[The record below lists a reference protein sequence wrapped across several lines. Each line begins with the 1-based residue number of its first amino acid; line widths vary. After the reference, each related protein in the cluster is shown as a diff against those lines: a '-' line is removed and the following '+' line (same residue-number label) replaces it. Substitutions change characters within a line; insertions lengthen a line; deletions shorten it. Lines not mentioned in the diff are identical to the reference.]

1 MKRKFFSRTG
11 IGVLFLTL
19 LVSFSVGLTQEGE
32 KSTASI
38 ELAQRLVN
46 QCARIQENDIVL
58 ISGGV
63 RDIKL
68 LEDLATYVRKV
79 GAFPLVTLNS
89 DKMDRRYYDEV
100 PSKYDTQFPELDH
113 KLATMID
120 ASIFVSYSE
129 NLGLFADVPPERIA
143 NVTKS
148 FAPIAT
154 LLNKRTVRSV
164 NLGNSLNPTA
174 DRAQQFGLS
183 MEELAEVYWSGV
195 NIDYAKL
202 ESIGNSI
209 QKKLAGGKEIHIT
222 NRNGTDLKVQIE
234 ARPVLVSDGVIS
246 EHDVQQG
253 GAACQVWLPAGEVY
267 LVPVPGTAQG
277 KVVVDRQF
285 YQDKEI
291 KGLELMF
298 KDGKLHGM
306 KAQSGLEPLEARY
319 EVSGEGRDLFAFI
332 DVGFNPNVQI
342 PENSSMVAWMASGM
356 IIIGVGNNTWA
367 GGENESDFAMQ
378 NFLPGSTLKVDGE
391 VIVENGVLV
400 SDVTVK

>member
-1 MKRKFFSRTG
+1 MNRKFFNRTG
-11 IGVLFLTL
+11 IGVLFLAL

-32 KSTASI
+32 KSTSSI
-38 ELAQRLVN
+38 ELAQKLVN
-46 QCARIQENDIVL
+46 QCARIQENEIVL

-68 LEDLATYVRKV
+68 LEDVATHVRKA

-89 DKMDRRYYDEV
+89 DRMDRLYYDEV

-120 ASIFVSYSE
+120 ARINISYSE
-129 NLGLFADVPPERIA
+129 NSSLLADVPPERIA
-143 NVTKS
+143 AVAKS
-148 FAPIAT
+148 LAPIST
-154 LLNKRTVRSV
+154 LRNKRKVRSV
-164 NLGNSLNPTA
+164 SLGNDLNPTT

-209 QKKLAGGKEIHIT
+209 QKKLASGKEIHIT

-234 ARPVLVSDGVIS
+234 AKSVSVSDGVIS

-277 KVVVDRQF
+277 KIVVDKQF
-285 YQDKEI
+285 YLDKEI
-291 KGLELMF
+291 KGLELTFM
-298 KDGKLHGM
+298 DGKLSNM
-306 KAQSGLEPLEARY
+306 KAKSGLETLKARY
-319 EVSGEGRDLFAFI
+319 DVSGEGKDEFAFI
-332 DVGFNPNVQI
+332 DVGVNPNVKI
-342 PENSSMVAWMASGM
+342 PKNSKMDAWMASGM
-356 IIIGVGNNTWA
+356 IIVGLGNNTWA

-391 VIVENGVLV
+391 VIVQDGVLV
-400 SDVTVK
+400 SDFTLK

>member
-1 MKRKFFSRTG
+1 MNNLFSSMAFRVFF
-11 IGVLFLTL
+11 LML
-19 LVSFSVGLTQEGE
+19 LGGLLVGLTLQGEEGT
-32 KSTASI
+32 SSD

-46 QCARIQENDIVL
+46 QCARIQENEIVL

-63 RDIKL
+63 RDVKL
-68 LEDLATYVRKV
+68 LEDVATHVRKA

-89 DKMDRRYYDEV
+89 DKMDRGYYDEV
-100 PSKYDTQFPELDH
+100 PSKYDTQFPELGY

-120 ASIFVSYSE
+120 AQISISYSE
-129 NLGLFADVPPERIA
+129 NSGLMSDVPPERIA
-143 NVTKS
+143 AVAKS
-148 FAPIAT
+148 FAPIST
-154 LLNKRTVRSV
+154 LLNRRKVRSV
-164 NLGNSLNPTA
+164 NLGNGLNPTA
-174 DRAQQFGLS
+174 DRARQFGLS

-195 NIDYAKL
+195 NIDYAQL

-222 NRNGTDLKVQIE
+222 NPNGTDLKVQIE
-234 ARPVLVSDGVIS
+234 ARPVSVSDGVIS
-246 EHDVQQG
+246 EQDVQQG

-291 KGLELMF
+291 KGLELIL

-306 KAQSGLEPLEARY
+306 KAQSGLEPLQARY
-319 EVSGEGRDLFAFI
+319 EVSGEGRDEFAFI
-332 DVGFNPNVQI
+332 DVGFNPNVRI

-356 IIIGVGNNTWA
+356 IIVGFGNNTWA
-367 GGENESDFAMQ
+367 GGENESDFGISA
-378 NFLPGSTLKVDGE
+378 FLSGSTLKVDGE
-391 VIVENGVLV
+391 VIVQNGVLM
-400 SDVTVK
+400 SDITVK

>member
-1 MKRKFFSRTG
+1 M
-11 IGVLFLTL
+11 L
-19 LVSFSVGLTQEGE
+19 LGGLLVGLTSRGEEGT
-32 KSTASI
+32 SSD

-46 QCARIQENDIVL
+46 QCARIQENEIVL

-63 RDIKL
+63 RDVKL
-68 LEDLATYVRKV
+68 LEDVATHVRKA

-89 DKMDRRYYDEV
+89 DKMDRGYYDEV
-100 PSKYDTQFPELDH
+100 PSKYDTQFPELGY

-120 ASIFVSYSE
+120 AQISISYSE
-129 NLGLFADVPPERIA
+129 NSGLMSDVPPERIA
-143 NVTKS
+143 AVAKS
-148 FAPIAT
+148 FAPIST
-154 LLNKRTVRSV
+154 LLNRRKVRSV
-164 NLGNSLNPTA
+164 NLGNGLNPTA
-174 DRAQQFGLS
+174 DRARQFGLS

-195 NIDYAKL
+195 NIDYAQL

-222 NRNGTDLKVQIE
+222 NPNGTDLKVQIE
-234 ARPVLVSDGVIS
+234 ARPVSVSDGVIS
-246 EHDVQQG
+246 EQDVQQG

-291 KGLELMF
+291 KGLELIF

-319 EVSGEGRDLFAFI
+319 EVSGEGRDEFAFI
-332 DVGFNPNVQI
+332 DVGFNPNVRI

-356 IIIGVGNNTWA
+356 IIVGFGNNTWA
-367 GGENESDFAMQ
+367 GGENESDFGISA
-378 NFLPGSTLKVDGE
+378 FLPGSTLKVDGE
-391 VIVENGVLV
+391 VIVQNGVLM
-400 SDVTVK
+400 SDITVK

>member
-1 MKRKFFSRTG
+1 MNRKFFNRTG
-11 IGVLFLTL
+11 IGVLFLAL

-32 KSTASI
+32 KSTSSI

-46 QCARIQENDIVL
+46 HCARIQENEIVL

-68 LEDLATYVRKV
+68 LEDVATHVRKV

-89 DKMDRRYYDEV
+89 DRMDRRYFDEV
-100 PSKYDTQFPELDH
+100 PANYDAQVPELAY

-120 ASIFVSYSE
+120 ARINISYSE
-129 NLGLFADVPPERIA
+129 NSSLLADVPPERIA
-143 NVTKS
+143 AVAKS
-148 FAPIAT
+148 FAPIST
-154 LLNKRTVRSV
+154 LRNKRRVRSV
-164 NLGNSLNPTA
+164 SLGNGLNPTA

-234 ARPVLVSDGVIS
+234 AKPVSVSDGVIS

-277 KVVVDRQF
+277 KIVVDKQF
-285 YQDKEI
+285 YLDKEI
-291 KGLELMF
+291 KSLELTFM
-298 KDGKLHGM
+298 DGKLSNM
-306 KAQSGLEPLEARY
+306 KAKSGLETLKARY
-319 EVSGEGRDLFAFI
+319 DVSGEGKDEFAFI
-332 DVGFNPNVQI
+332 DVGVNPNVKI
-342 PENSSMVAWMASGM
+342 PKNSKMDAWMASGM
-356 IIIGVGNNTWA
+356 IIVGLGNNTWA
-367 GGENESDFAMQ
+367 GGENESDFALP